1 MAAEGDGHAADVRV
15 ARWVRRR
22 LANGRPV
29 TSQELFA
36 AAAGAYGGTLAE
48 GTFAARDAYDAAE
61 LGFHLFVLA
70 RGKDLR
76 TGLTGDASAACE
88 ALRALEAWWA
98 LLPTQTRRSPKQ
110 QAYQQFSTP
119 APYAFACAW
128 AAALREE
135 DVVLEPSV
143 GTGALLAWALVS
155 GARAFVNELSARRVV
170 LASVLMQASRQK
182 GNGNALFQEE
192 TLLQEE
198 ILFQERN
205 LFQENAE
212 HLHAVLPPDVRPSV
226 VVMNPPFSQTAG
238 RLGRRRVAGE
248 GAEHVRQALLRL
260 QRGGRLV
267 AIVGRGVERGKAS
280 QAALFEHLDRGPYV
294 LRADVEVDGR
304 VYRTCGTTAATR
316 VLVVDKVAEWEGARA
331 EAEVEGRAGS
341 AEDLLRLLVPVRSL
355 RPVPKGEPSTMVPT
369 GNALGDGLCVRLPL
383 STGSPLPIGPPRR
396 VEPLEVRQTEPER
409 THGELTACVF
419 DAYTPHT
426 RVPGAKLH
434 PTKLV
439 ESAAMAAATM
449 PTCRYRPHLP
459 RRIVEE
465 GLLSAAQLET
475 VCYAGQAHAE
485 HLPASGDGE
494 RGPRQGFFLGD
505 GTGVGKGRQVAGI
518 LLDNLLQG
526 RPRALWVSE
535 NRSLLRDAA
544 RDWVALGGRADFLF
558 DLTGEKGPIRRSE
571 GVLFASYDT
580 LKAKPRAKPR
590 ERSGTN
596 GNGRATGIDR
606 LEQVV
611 TWLAGDGPEDAFDGV
626 IIFDESHNMASALDR
641 NGARGMKKASQRAL
655 VGIELQRRLPD
666 ARVVYASATGA
677 SEVANLAYAERLG
690 LWGRGTPFPTVQTFV
705 EQVSAGGLAAMELV
719 AKDLKAMGLYLARSI
734 SYDGVAYRTLT
745 HVLSSEQAQTY
756 DRCAEAWQV
765 VLRGIEHALEVTKAG
780 KSSSARAAAY
790 SQFWGAHQR
799 FFLHILVAMSAPSLL
814 RDIERQLEAG
824 KSCVVQLVSTMEAAT
839 ERAYARAIAN
849 DEDLRDLDV
858 TPRDQLLQF
867 VQASFPTTQYEEYED
882 EEGRIRSR
890 PVKDSQGNFVENP
903 EAAKARDRLMLEVGA
918 TKVPH
923 GVLDQLLD
931 HFGTDAV
938 AEVTGRSRRF
948 VRKTVDGGP
957 AGSSEQVVEE
967 RRTRTRCDA
976 DVDAFMAGKKRIL
989 VFSQAGGT
997 GRSYHA
1003 DLAAENQEQRV
1014 LYCIEPGWSSARC
1027 VQGMGRVHR
1036 AGQATPPEL
1045 VLVTT
1050 NLKAQRRFLST
1061 IARRLDQLG
1070 ALTKGQ
1076 RQTASQGLLSSEFN
1090 LETSLARASLY
1101 SWFMDVYR
1109 GEGRA
1114 EAAGVTL
1121 ALIEEQMGLRIL
1133 DSEGGL
1139 NQDAIPDVPKFLN
1152 RLLSLATGAMD
1163 AVFDSW
1169 YGYLEEATELATEAG
1184 TLDVGV
1190 ETIQAERTRKTAER
1204 HVYTQPRTGAMA
1216 HVVTLELTKKTEVRA
1231 WEEVWRKAREAQAL
1245 GFFTSFAVNRRSEQ
1259 AYALFRA
1266 GSRTTE
1272 TGRIAERVRRV
1283 GVRSNRLFDEA
1294 EIEGRDETA
1303 GYRVVGPGEAERL
1316 WKAEV
1321 LAAPDVYT
1329 EEVHL
1334 VIGAVL
1340 PIWDRIAGPPRIY
1353 RVQTDEGERM
1363 IGRVIAPDHLNA
1375 TLKALG
1381 AEGRRVEVTPEELA
1395 ERLTS
1400 GAEAE
1405 LACGW
1410 VLRRCRVAGEHR
1422 IELVG
1427 PDFSV
1432 MQELEAD
1439 GVFCEI
1445 YQFRTR
1451 FFVPVGERA
1460 PEVLRRV
1467 TEHRPVV
1474 DVRLTNRNGSPQ
1486 GAV

>member
-1 MAAEGDGHAADVRV
+1 MGTSADPNATL
-15 ARWVRRR
+15 AR
-22 LANGRPV
+22 
-29 TSQELFA
+29 
-36 AAAGAYGGTLAE
+36 AAGVPAVL
-48 GTFAARDAYDAAE
+48 DA
-61 LGFHLFVLA
+61 G
-70 RGKDLR
+70 
-76 TGLTGDASAACE
+76 
-88 ALRALEAWWA
+88 
-98 LLPTQTRRSPKQ
+98 
-110 QAYQQFSTP
+110 
-119 APYAFACAW
+119 PYAFACAW
-128 AAALREE
+128 AAALWEK

-143 GTGALLAWALVS
+143 GTGALLVWALVS
-155 GARAFVNELSARRVV
+155 GAQAFVNELSARRAA
-170 LASVLMQASRQK
+170 LASVLMQASRRK
-182 GNGNALFQEE
+182 GSGNALFQEE
-192 TLLQEE
+192 TLLQEKTFFQE
-198 ILFQERN
+198 ETLFQERN

-238 RLGRRRVAGE
+238 RLGRRRVAEE

-316 VLVVDKVAEWEGARA
+316 VLVIDKVAEREGARA

-341 AEDLLRLLVPVRSL
+341 AEELLRLLVPVRSS
-355 RPVPKGEPSTMVPT
+355 RPVPEGKPSTVVST
-369 GNALGDGLCVRLPL
+369 GNAFDDGLSVGLPL
-383 STGSPLPIGPPRR
+383 STGSSLPIGLPRR
-396 VEPLEVRQTEPER
+396 AEPLEVRQTERER

-419 DAYTPHT
+419 DAYTPHVEVT
-426 RVPGAKLH
+426 GAKPH

-449 PTCRYRPHLP
+449 PPCRYRPHLP

-505 GTGVGKGRQVAGI
+505 ATGVGKGRQAAGI

-544 RDWVALGGRADFLF
+544 RDWAALGGHVDFLF

-580 LKAKPRAKPR
+580 LKAKPRAKPKEKPR
-590 ERSGTN
+590 EPSGTTGSGCAT
-596 GNGRATGIDR
+596 GNGRTTGIDR

-611 TWLAGDGPEDAFDGV
+611 AWLAGDGPEDAFDGV

-641 NGARGMKKASQRAL
+641 NGARGIKKASQRAL
-655 VGIELQRRLPD
+655 VGVELQRRLPD

-690 LWGRGTPFPTVQTFV
+690 LWGRGTPFPTVQAFV

-719 AKDLKAMGLYLARSI
+719 AKDLKAMGLYLARFI

-745 HVLSSEQAQTY
+745 HALSSEQAQTY

-799 FFLHILVAMSAPSLL
+799 FFLHVLVAMSAPSLL
-814 RDIERQLEAG
+814 RDIERKLEVG

-839 ERAYARAIAN
+839 ERAYARAVAGAQAN
-849 DEDLRDLDV
+849 GEDLRDLDV

-903 EAAKARDRLMLEVGA
+903 EAAKARERLMLEVGA
-918 TKVPH
+918 ISVPH

-976 DVDAFMAGKKRIL
+976 DVDAFMAGKKRVL

-1014 LYCIEPGWSSARC
+1014 LYCVEPGWSSARC

-1090 LETSLARASLY
+1090 LETPLARASLLG
-1101 SWFMDVYR
+1101 WFMDVYR

-1121 ALIEEQMGLRIL
+1121 TLIEEQMGLRIL

-1169 YGYLEEATELATEAG
+1169 YGYLEEATEVAKEAG

-1216 HVVTLELTKKTEVRA
+1216 HVVTLELTRKTEVRA

-1245 GFFTSFAVNRRSEQ
+1245 GFFGSFAVNRRSGGV
-1259 AYALFRA
+1259 YALFRA
-1266 GSRTTE
+1266 GSRTTK
-1272 TGRIAERVRRV
+1272 TGRVARRVRRV

-1294 EIEGRDETA
+1294 EMEGKSETA
-1303 GYRVVGPGEAERL
+1303 GYRVVGPGEAEQL

-1334 VIGAVL
+1334 VTGAVL
-1340 PIWDRIAGPPRIY
+1340 PIWDRIAGPPRVY
-1353 RVQTDEGERM
+1353 RAQTTEASACGAEGERM

-1395 ERLTS
+1395 ERLTA

-1410 VLRRCRVAGEHR
+1410 VLRRRRVAGEPR

-1427 PDFSV
+1427 PDLAA
-1432 MQELEAD
+1432 MRELEAD

-1445 YQFRTR
+1445 HQFRTR
-1451 FFVPVGERA
+1451 FFVPVGKRA

-1474 DVRLTNRNGSPQ
+1474 DVRPANHNGSPR
-1486 GAV
+1486 GVA